1 VSAANVSA
9 AATSGTDSTTRPG
22 LLARFAALRH
32 RHRLGLRARIM
43 VTFGFGAFVLSLL
56 LAITTYNFTKSNLL
70 HQRDSASVDQ
80 AYDNAQR
87 LLLDLRSEPPTAQ
100 GLLDGL
106 GANRPLLRYHGAWTP
121 SDVNFDDQV
130 LPASLLARVVED
142 QVPARMLIRV
152 NDEPVLA
159 IGIPLREV
167 DASYFEFSDYTTV
180 SSTLQSVLLALVFA
194 SVITTLAGVTLGV
207 IAGRRTARPLVAASQ
222 AAKAI
227 ADGRL
232 DTRLAPADD
241 PDLQRLTESFNEM
254 VAALEQRVDREARFT
269 SDVSHEL
276 RSPLMTLSASA
287 EVMQARREEMPERAQ
302 AALDLLVA
310 DVTRFQGLVEDLLE
324 ISRFDAGA
332 IRLHL
337 EEFGVAEFVRQ
348 AVAVSSL
355 PKTDVS
361 VSDRAEAILVN
372 GDKRRLARVVANLID
387 NARAHGGGEL
397 TVEVC
402 EPDDVT
408 DPLDRV
414 WIVVEDHGPG
424 VPAEERATVFQRF
437 ARGSAAGRRGGSEG
451 AGLGLAL
458 VDEHVRLHGGRV
470 WVDDRADGEP
480 GARFCI
486 ELPAEEI
493 AP

>member
-1 VSAANVSA
+1 M
-9 AATSGTDSTTRPG
+9 
-22 LLARFAALRH
+22 L
-32 RHRLGLRARIM
+32 
-43 VTFGFGAFVLSLL
+43 TFGFGAFVLSLL
-56 LAITTYNFTKSNLL
+56 LAITTYNFTKNNLL
-70 HQRDSASVDQ
+70 RQRDAASVDQ

-87 LLLDLRSEPPTAQ
+87 LLLDLRSEPPNAQ
-100 GLLDGL
+100 GLLVGL
-106 GANRPLLRYHGAWTP
+106 RANRPLLQYHDAWTP
-121 SDVNFDDQV
+121 SDGNFDDQV
-130 LPASLLARVVED
+130 LPASLRERVIDD

-152 NDEPVLA
+152 NDDPVLA
-159 IGIPLREV
+159 IGIPLPEV
-167 DASYFEFSDYTTV
+167 DASYFEFADYTTV

-194 SVITTLAGVTLGV
+194 TLITTVAGVSLGV

-227 ADGRL
+227 AGGQL

-254 VAALEQRVDREARFT
+254 VAALEQRVDRDARFA

-276 RSPLMTLSASA
+276 RSPLMTLSASV
-287 EVMQARREEMPERAQ
+287 EVMQARRDEMPERAQ

-310 DVTRFQGLVEDLLE
+310 DVARFQGLVEDLLE

-332 IRLHL
+332 VRLHL

-355 PKTDVS
+355 PTTEVAVS
-361 VSDRAEAILVN
+361 ERAEMVIVN
-372 GDKRRLARVVANLID
+372 GDRRRLARVVANLID
-387 NARAHGGGEL
+387 NARAHGGGDVTVEL
-397 TVEVC
+397 TC
-402 EPDDVT
+402 PDADDEPLT
-408 DPLDRV
+408 RV

-424 VPAEERATVFQRF
+424 VPLEERSTVFERF
-437 ARGSAAGRRGGSEG
+437 ARGAAAGRRGGSDG

-458 VDEHVRLHGGRV
+458 VDEHVRMHGGRA
-470 WVDDRADGEP
+470 WVEDRADGEP

-493 AP
+493 TE